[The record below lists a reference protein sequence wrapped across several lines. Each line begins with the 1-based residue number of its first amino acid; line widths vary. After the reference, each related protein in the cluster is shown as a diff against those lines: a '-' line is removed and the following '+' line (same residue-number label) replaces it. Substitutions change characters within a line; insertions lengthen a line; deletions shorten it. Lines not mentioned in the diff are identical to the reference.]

1 MRIPLFLAAGATIA
15 ALMFSARPAPAE
27 PAAAADAASAI
38 PASCASCHALTKPD
52 NPTVERLWN
61 RKGPD
66 LWYAGDKFNRDWL
79 VSWLQNP
86 TPIRPGGVLW
96 FKHAMPGSPRDTLDT
111 AAIEKHPPVDTASAP
126 RIADALLQLKSAG
139 LVNPGEFKPEG
150 VNLTMGQMSFGK
162 LRGCTSCHQDKPGQG
177 GLSGPEL
184 YDAGKRLKPDYV
196 LAYTRDPQ
204 QFDRFIWMPRLTL
217 TDADLQRLT
226 GYVASL
232 GKEGK

>member
-1 MRIPLFLAAGATIA
+1 MRIPLFLAAGTTIA

-96 FKHAMPGSPRDTLDT
+96 FKHAKPGSPRDTLDT
-111 AAIEKHPPVDTASAP
+111 AAIEKHPPVDAASAP

-162 LRGCTSCHQDKPGQG
+162 LRGCVSCHQDKPGQG
-177 GLSGPEL
+177 GVSGPQL
-184 YDAGKRLKPDYV
+184 HDAGKRLKPDYV

-204 QFDRFIWMPRLTL
+204 KFDHFIWMPRLTL
-217 TDADLQRLT
+217 SDPDLQRLT
-226 GYVASL
+226 GYIASL
-232 GKEGK
+232 GKENK